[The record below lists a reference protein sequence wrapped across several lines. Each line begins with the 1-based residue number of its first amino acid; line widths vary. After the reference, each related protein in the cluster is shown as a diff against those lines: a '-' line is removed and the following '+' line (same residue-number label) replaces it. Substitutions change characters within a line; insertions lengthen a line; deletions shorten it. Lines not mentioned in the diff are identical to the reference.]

1 MADWIDTF
9 SSRSARMRRADVKVP
24 AQLSIDLQAHREIL
38 IRWARAERRE
48 AARTTLLREVREAGI
63 ERAESACDLLLRD
76 GWIERRERLEGGT
89 WHWHTIAWRDLG
101 GLQRLL
107 GVVGRQQRE
116 DERRHALIEAQAW
129 LAVRAQSGLDAE
141 VDPDLL
147 DELTRALEQ
156 LETERTLPVD
166 VLRTRLRLLRA
177 VADWHD
183 SGGQGPRRVFALRVG
198 GDTKAIGQADWRWL
212 EASFD
217 LERLRI
223 EAFVPQIWMAG
234 DASLRWSEGQLDLRV
249 VRYVGLPLQDV
260 TRLQGLHGVER
271 YWLIENRASFERQAR
286 GLPPGVLLLWMPG
299 RPSSVWMQAV
309 SHLIATC
316 PAPSWISADA
326 DPSGVDIA
334 CTAMGL
340 WAARG
345 LLAEPHQM
353 GAAQLASTSQNW
365 PLNQHDERLLD
376 RLLNRVDLTV
386 ELQLLCEAM
395 RKGGR
400 KAEQEAWL

>member
-1 MADWIDTF
+1 MADWIDAF
-9 SSRSARMRRADVKVP
+9 SGRSARVRRADVKVP
-24 AQLSIDLQAHREIL
+24 AQLSIDLQAHRNL
-38 IRWARAERRE
+38 LARWARTERQE
-48 AARTTLLREVREAGI
+48 AARATLLREVKEAGI
-63 ERAESACDLLLRD
+63 ERAESVCELLLRE

-89 WHWHTIAWRDLG
+89 WHWHAIVWRDLA
-101 GLQRLL
+101 GLQKLL

-116 DERRHALIEAQAW
+116 DERRLALIEAQAW
-129 LAVRAQSGLDAE
+129 LAARAQSGEDAA

-156 LETERTLPVD
+156 LEAERTLSIE
-166 VLRTRLRLLRA
+166 VLRARLRLLRA

-183 SGGQGPRRVFALRVG
+183 SGAQGPRRVFALRAG

-223 EAFVPQIWMAG
+223 EAFAPQIWMAG

-249 VRYVGLPLQDV
+249 VHCVGLPLQDV
-260 TRLQGLHGVER
+260 TRLQGIHGVER

-299 RPSSVWMQAV
+299 RPSSAWMQAV
-309 SHLIATC
+309 SHLLVTC

-340 WAARG
+340 WAERG
-345 LLAEPHQM
+345 LQAEPHQM
-353 GAAQLASTSQNW
+353 GVAQLASTPQHW
-365 PLNQHDERLLD
+365 PLNQHDELLLD
-376 RLLNRVDLTV
+376 RLLDRADLNGD
-386 ELQLLCEAM
+386 LMLLCKAM
-395 RKGGR
+395 RESR
-400 KAEQEAWL
+400 LKAEQEAWL